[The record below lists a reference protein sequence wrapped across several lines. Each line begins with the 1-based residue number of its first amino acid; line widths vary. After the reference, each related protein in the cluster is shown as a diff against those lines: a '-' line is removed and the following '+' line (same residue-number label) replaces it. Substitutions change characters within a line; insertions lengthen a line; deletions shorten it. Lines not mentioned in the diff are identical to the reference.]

1 MLKNLAT
8 KNTRP
13 VWFYWWIVLNILLCY
28 TTDLGFP
35 WWLSGKESA
44 RQCRRHKRCRFDPWV
59 RNIPWRRKWQP
70 SPLFLPGKSH
80 GQRSLVVYSLW
91 CGKRVRYDLATKQ
104 QQYWFYS
111 NIPEKKLVLF
121 KYSRKFKI
129 THHYIWS
136 FILIFALRV
145 KPEKYIL

>member
-13 VWFYWWIVLNILLCY
+13 VWFYWWIVLNTLLCY

-44 RQCRRHKRCRFDPWV
+44 CQCRRHKRCRFDPWV
-59 RNIPWRRKWQP
+59 GNIPWRRKWQP

-91 CGKRVRYDLATKQ
+91 CGKRVRHDLATK

-111 NIPEKKLVLF
+111 NIPEKKKLVLF
-121 KYSRKFKI
+121 KYSRKLKI

-136 FILIFALRV
+136 SLYWYLSW
-145 KPEKYIL
+145 E